1 MQWQVDEHSGSQPFS
16 CMGKKL
22 SCLDA
27 YGVTIVYLTY
37 NITSIAAFIAV
48 SLVAFGCGVI
58 GYKRRNKVSATVT
71 NSPNSSVQ
79 QGTLEI
85 ISNEQVVFERMQD
98 TKSPVST
105 CGFQDSQL
113 MSSIEPSVTEP
124 IYNHIGSSVKSV
136 YEMDDIM
143 EKSGDDGLPQCMLV
157 IAEESAVDSSH
168 NSSPPTS
175 AVPPT
180 RTTADPFA
188 KL

>member
-1 MQWQVDEHSGSQPFS
+1 M
-16 CMGKKL
+16 
-22 SCLDA
+22 
-27 YGVTIVYLTY
+27 
-37 NITSIAAFIAV
+37 
-48 SLVAFGCGVI
+48 
-58 GYKRRNKVSATVT
+58 T

-79 QGTLEI
+79 QGTLEV

-113 MSSIEPSVTEP
+113 VSSIEPSVTEP
-124 IYNHIGSSVKSV
+124 IYDHIVKSV

-157 IAEESAVDSSH
+157 IAEKSAVDSSH